1 MYPIAKYVV
10 RVTQFTPSLMMSLII
25 AMSIDYS
32 LFLLSRFLEDFSDL
46 QDKKIAIAQMVK
58 HSGRKFSS
66 VEVTPYTIVFFFFQI
81 MTFLNMYIYAAH
93 SFFRHHHN

>member
-32 LFLLSRFLEDFSDL
+32 LFLLSRFIEDFSYL
-46 QDKKIAIAQMVK
+46 QDKKIAIAEMVK
-58 HSGRKFSS
+58 HPGRKFSS
-66 VEVTPYTIVFFFFQI
+66 IVLLKLTLPQFFFVC
-81 MTFLNMYIYAAH
+81 
-93 SFFRHHHN
+93 R

>member
-66 VEVTPYTIVFFFFQI
+66 VEVTPYTIVFFFADNDFFKYVYICCALLFQ
-81 MTFLNMYIYAAH
+81 AP
-93 SFFRHHHN
+93 S